1 MINSLWN
8 AAPTGV
14 ARGAARRR
22 TEAELQRGRWNFA
35 WCRVKWNLGC
45 ILLAVVL
52 FASGAA
58 AQTVTLNGAGATFP
72 FPLYSKWS
80 QVYAEEKGVHI
91 NYQSIGSG
99 GGIRQFISKTVDFGA
114 SDGPMTDEQIA
125 QAGGRVLH
133 IPMVAGAVVPVYNI
147 PGVGQG
153 LNFAP
158 DVLADIFLGRIT
170 KWNDP
175 RLSRANPRA
184 KLPAADIVVV
194 HRSDGSGTTAIWV
207 NYLSKVSPLWKTRVG
222 EGTSVN
228 WPTGLGGRGN
238 EGVAGLVRQ
247 TPNSLGYVELAYALT
262 NKMTFGSV
270 RNKAGQFIRPS
281 LSSTTKAMDGALRTI
296 PDDYRVFFTNPDGK
310 DAYPVAGF
318 TWILINAEQADA
330 VKGKALVEFL
340 WWAIHDGQKYAPALL
355 YAPLPKSLV
364 TKVERTLKSVTT
376 GGQAILQ

>member
-1 MINSLWN
+1 
-8 AAPTGV
+8 V
-14 ARGAARRR
+14 V
-22 TEAELQRGRWNFA
+22 FA
-35 WCRVKWNLGC
+35 G
-45 ILLAVVL
+45 
-52 FASGAA
+52 GAA

-80 QVYAEEKGVHI
+80 QVYAEEKGVQI

-99 GGIRQFISKTVDFGA
+99 GGIRQFIAKTVDFGA

-133 IPMVAGAVVPVYNI
+133 IPMVAGAVVPVYNV
-147 PGVGQG
+147 PGIGQG
-153 LNFAP
+153 LNFTP

-175 RLSRANPRA
+175 RLSRLNPKAN
-184 KLPAADIVVV
+184 LPGADIVVV
-194 HRSDGSGTTAIWV
+194 HRSDGSGTTTIWV
-207 NYLSKVSPLWKTRVG
+207 NYLSKVSPIWKARVG

-247 TPNSLGYVELAYALT
+247 TPNTLGYVELAYALT

-270 RNKAGQFIRPS
+270 RNKAGQFVRPT
-281 LSSTTKAMDGALRTI
+281 LSSTTKAMDGALKNI
-296 PDDYRVFFTNPDGK
+296 PDDFRVFFTNPDGK

-330 VKGKALVEFL
+330 VKGKALTEFL
-340 WWAIHDGQKYAPALL
+340 WWAIHDGQKYAPTLL
-355 YAPLPKSLV
+355 YAPLPKTLV
-364 TKVERTLKSVTT
+364 TRVERTLKSVTYR
-376 GGQAILQ
+376 GQPILP

>member
-1 MINSLWN
+1 MINSMW
-8 AAPTGV
+8 
-14 ARGAARRR
+14 
-22 TEAELQRGRWNFA
+22 
-35 WCRVKWNLGC
+35 RVGC
-45 ILLAVVL
+45 ILLAVVI
-52 FASGAA
+52 FAGSAA

-80 QVYAEEKGVHI
+80 QVYAEEKGVQI

-99 GGIRQFISKTVDFGA
+99 GGIRQFIAKTVDFGA

-133 IPMVAGAVVPVYNI
+133 IPTVAGAVVPVYNI

-153 LNFAP
+153 LNFTP
-158 DVLADIFLGRIT
+158 DLLADIFLGRIT

-175 RLSRANPRA
+175 RVSRVNPKA

-207 NYLSKVSPLWKTRVG
+207 NYLSKVSPVWKARVG

-247 TPNSLGYVELAYALT
+247 TPNTLGYIELAYALT
-262 NKMTFGSV
+262 NKMTFGNV
-270 RNKAGQFIRPS
+270 RNKAGQFVRPS
-281 LSSTTKAMDGALRTI
+281 LSSTTKAMDRALKNI

-318 TWILINAEQADA
+318 TWILINAEQADP

-340 WWAIHDGQKYAPALL
+340 WWAIHDGQKYAPTLL

-364 TKVERTLKSVTT
+364 TRVERTLKSVTYR
-376 GGQAILQ
+376 GQPILQ

>member
-1 MINSLWN
+1 MIL
-8 AAPTGV
+8 
-14 ARGAARRR
+14 
-22 TEAELQRGRWNFA
+22 
-35 WCRVKWNLGC
+35 
-45 ILLAVVL
+45 ILLAILVL
-52 FASGAA
+52 AACAA
-58 AQTVTLNGAGATFP
+58 AQPVTLNGAGATFP

-80 QVYAEEKGVHI
+80 QVYASEKGVQI

-99 GGIRQFISKTVDFGA
+99 GGIRQFIAKTVDFGA
-114 SDGPMTDEQIA
+114 SDGPMTNEQIA

-133 IPMVAGAVVPVYNI
+133 IPTVAGAVVPVYDVL
-147 PGVGQG
+147 GVGPG
-153 LNFAP
+153 LNFTP

-175 RLSRANPRA
+175 RLVKVNP
-184 KLPAADIVVV
+184 KTPLPEADIVVI

-262 NKMTFGSV
+262 NKMSFGSV
-270 RNKAGQFIRPS
+270 RNRAGQFVRPT
-281 LSSTTKAMDGALRTI
+281 LSSTTKAMEGALKNI
-296 PDDYRVFFTNPDGK
+296 PEDYRVFFTNPDGK
-310 DAYPVAGF
+310 NVYPIAGF
-318 TWILINAEQADA
+318 TWILISGEQPDP

-340 WWAIHDGQKYAPALL
+340 WWATHDGQKYAPTLL

-364 TKVERTLKSVTT
+364 TRIERTLKSVTSR
-376 GGQAILQ
+376 GAPILP

>member
-1 MINSLWN
+1 MINGMW
-8 AAPTGV
+8 
-14 ARGAARRR
+14 
-22 TEAELQRGRWNFA
+22 
-35 WCRVKWNLGC
+35 RVGC
-45 ILLAVVL
+45 ILLAVVV
-52 FASGAA
+52 FAGGAA

-80 QVYAEEKGVHI
+80 QVYAEEKGVQI

-99 GGIRQFISKTVDFGA
+99 GGIRQFIAKTVDFGA

-133 IPMVAGAVVPVYNI
+133 IPMVAGAVVPVYNL

-153 LNFAP
+153 LNFTP

-175 RLSRANPRA
+175 RLSRLNPKAN
-184 KLPAADIVVV
+184 LPGTDIVVV

-207 NYLSKVSPLWKTRVG
+207 NYLSKVSPMWKTRVG

-247 TPNSLGYVELAYALT
+247 TPNTLGYVELAYALT

-270 RNKAGQFIRPS
+270 RNKAGQFVRPT
-281 LSSTTKAMDGALRTI
+281 LSSTTKAMDGALKNI
-296 PDDYRVFFTNPDGK
+296 PDDFRVFFTNPDGK

-330 VKGKALVEFL
+330 VKGKALTEFL
-340 WWAIHDGQKYAPALL
+340 WWAIHDGQKYAPTLL

-364 TKVERTLKSVTT
+364 TRVERSLKSVTYR
-376 GGQAILQ
+376 GQPILP